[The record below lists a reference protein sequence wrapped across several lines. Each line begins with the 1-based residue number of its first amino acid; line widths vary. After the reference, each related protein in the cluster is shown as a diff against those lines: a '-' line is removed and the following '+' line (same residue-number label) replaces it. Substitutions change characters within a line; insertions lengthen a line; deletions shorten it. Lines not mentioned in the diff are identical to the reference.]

1 MDLSR
6 HLRQGAGSDE
16 NYNLSV
22 TATLKK
28 IVIFRGGTN
37 TNTQITIIQDIK
49 WWMPREKQSQRGSNH
64 CQWEELDI
72 SAYKCP

>member
-1 MDLSR
+1 MTYEDLFIHHAFIKTSQAR
-6 HLRQGAGSDE
+6 SYIAGSDE

-22 TATLKK
+22 TATLEK

-49 WWMPREKQSQRGSNH
+49 W
-64 CQWEELDI
+64 
-72 SAYKCP
+72 